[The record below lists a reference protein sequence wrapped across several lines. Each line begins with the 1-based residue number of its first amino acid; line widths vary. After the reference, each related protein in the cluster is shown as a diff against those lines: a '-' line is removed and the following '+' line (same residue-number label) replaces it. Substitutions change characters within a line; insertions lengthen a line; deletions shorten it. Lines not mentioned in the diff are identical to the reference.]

1 MCQVASPSLTRAP
14 QRWSA
19 NQQQKGTLGSSYGT
33 RARGQAPHDGGW
45 VRWHP
50 PHLFHREAD
59 AVLIETDTCSGHRP
73 AFTCITHVPSCSLW
87 VTECLDFHYG
97 GCTMLLLAKKPAP
110 VPLPQRSGVSPA
122 GPSPSSE
129 APAAGRSCLSPVPSA
144 PGAAAAFYSCC
155 YHTTYICFYPFR
167 HWLVTGYLV
176 NDSLY

>member
-14 QRWSA
+14 QQWSA

-50 PHLFHREAD
+50 PHLFHRETVWLSLKQLPVPNIVQLSLASCICLQ
-59 AVLIETDTCSGHRP
+59 AVCG
-73 AFTCITHVPSCSLW
+73 FTI
-87 VTECLDFHYG
+87 CLDFYYG
-97 GCTMLLLAKKPAP
+97 GCTMLLLAKKPGP

-129 APAAGRSCLSPVPSA
+129 PPAAGHSCLSPVPSA
-144 PGAAAAFYSCC
+144 PGVAAASYSCC
-155 YHTTYICFYPFR
+155 YHST
-167 HWLVTGYLV
+167 
-176 NDSLY
+176 